1 MSPEEKI
8 YFLRDELHH
17 HNHLYYVKNEP
28 VISDYEFDLK
38 LNQLISLE
46 NEYPQFYD
54 PNSPTVRIG
63 SSLSNDF
70 ESITHK
76 FQMYSLEN
84 SYSIEDLKNWE
95 ARIKKKLGINDI
107 SYCCELKLDGVSI
120 SLSYDSGIFAQGLT
134 RGDGVVG
141 DNVTNNLKTIN
152 TIPLKI
158 KNELNFDI
166 RGEIVIEK
174 NDFIKLNQDRLNNGE
189 QPYMNPRNTASGSI
203 KLVKSEE
210 VKKRPLKCYLF
221 QIVGNDLPFRTQ
233 VESLNYA
240 IDCGFNVSNTFK
252 FCKNLSEVIQYL
264 NYWEKNK
271 DSNDFEI
278 DGVVIKVNKLEFQ
291 KELGF
296 TSKFPRWAIAYK
308 FKTEQVTTKLIDV
321 TYQVGRTGAV
331 TPVANL
337 EPVLLNGTIVK
348 RASLHNSDQIK
359 KIDLHEN
366 DTLIIE
372 KGGEIIPKI
381 LGVVIEKR
389 ILNSKPVLFRETCP
403 CNLKSRLV
411 KMSGEAQYYC
421 VNHKYCHPQILG
433 RIKHFIS
440 RKAMNIDGFGTETIE
455 RLLENNLINDFS
467 DIYNLHYKDLVDL
480 ERMAEKS
487 AKNLIDAIEKSKD
500 QPFSKVLFALGIRYV
515 GETVS
520 KKITSKIF
528 SIDDLMKLAT
538 EDLLKIDEIGEKI
551 ALSLRDYFDDLD
563 NRNLIEKLKNN
574 GLKFHTDINHIKSH
588 TLSDLKFVITGTF
601 QEVSREKLKLIIED
615 NGGVIS
621 SSLSKNTNFLIKGE
635 NAGPSKLS
643 KADKLNVDILSIDE
657 FKNKYNLN
665 IKN

>member
-1 MSPEEKI
+1 MSPKEKI

-17 HNHLYYVKNEP
+17 HNHLYYVINEP
-28 VISDYEFDLK
+28 VISDNEFDIKLK
-38 LNQLISLE
+38 ELISLE

-54 PNSPTVRIG
+54 PNSPSVRIG

-84 SYSIEDLKNWE
+84 SYSIDDLKDWE
-95 ARIKKKLGINDI
+95 ARIKKRLGINNI
-107 SYCCELKLDGVSI
+107 TYCCELKLDGVSI
-120 SLSYDSGIFAQGLT
+120 SLSYDSGIFTQGLT

-158 KNELNFDI
+158 KNKLNFDI

-174 NDFIKLNQDRLNNGE
+174 NDFIKLNEERFTNGE

-203 KLVKSEE
+203 KLVKSKE

-221 QIVGNDLPFRTQ
+221 QIVGDDLPFRTQ

-252 FCKNLSEVIQYL
+252 FCKNLIEVIEYL

-278 DGVVIKVNKLEFQ
+278 DGVVIKVNNLEFQ

-308 FKTEQVTTKLIDV
+308 FKTEQVTTKLISV

-337 EPVLLNGTIVK
+337 KPVLLNGTTVK
-348 RASLHNSDQIK
+348 RASLHNSDQIEK
-359 KIDLHEN
+359 LNLKYDDHVVV
-366 DTLIIE
+366 E

-381 LGVVIEKR
+381 VDVVTSKR
-389 ILNSKPVLFRETCP
+389 DGKSKEFVFIKNCP
-403 CNLKSRLV
+403 SCHNELV
-411 KMSGEAQYYC
+411 KIEGEAQHYC
-421 VNHKYCHPQILG
+421 PNKKNCHPQILG

-467 DIYNLHYKDLVDL
+467 DIYNLNFNDLVDL

-487 AKNLIDAIEKSKD
+487 AKNLIDAIERSKE

-528 SIDDLMKLAT
+528 SIDDLMKLST
-538 EDLLKIDEIGEKI
+538 EDLLKIDEIGGKI

-563 NRNLIEKLKNN
+563 NRNLIEKLKNI
-574 GLKFHTDINHIKSH
+574 GLKFHTDINQIKSY
-588 TLSDLKFVITGTF
+588 TLSNLKFVITGTF
-601 QEVSREKLKLIIED
+601 QEVSRENLKLIIED
-615 NGGVIS
+615 NGGLIS
-621 SSLSKNTNFLIKGE
+621 SSISKNTNYLIKGE

>member
-1 MSPEEKI
+1 MSPKEKI

-28 VISDYEFDLK
+28 VISDYEFDMK
-38 LNQLISLE
+38 LNELFSLE
-46 NEYPQFYD
+46 NKYPQFYD

-84 SYSIEDLKNWE
+84 SYSIDDLKDWE
-95 ARIKKKLGINDI
+95 VRIKKKLGVENI

-120 SLSYDSGIFAQGLT
+120 SLSYDSGIFIQGLT
-134 RGDGVVG
+134 RGDGIVG
-141 DNVTNNLKTIN
+141 DNVTNNLKTVN

-174 NDFIKLNQDRLNNGE
+174 NDFIKLNEERLNNGE
-189 QPYMNPRNTASGSI
+189 QAYMNPRNTASGSI

-221 QIVGNDLPFRTQ
+221 QIVGDDLPFRTQ

-240 IDCGFNVSNTFK
+240 TDCGFNVSNTFK
-252 FCKNLSEVIQYL
+252 FCKNLSEVIDYL

-271 DSNDFEI
+271 DNNDFEI

-308 FKTEQVTTKLIDV
+308 FKTEQATTKLIDV
-321 TYQVGRTGAV
+321 SYQVGRTGAV

-337 EPVLLNGTIVK
+337 KPVLLNGTIVK
-348 RASLHNSDQIK
+348 RASLHNSDNIEK
-359 KIDLHEN
+359 LNLKYDDHVIV
-366 DTLIIE
+366 E

-381 LGVVIEKR
+381 VDVVISKR
-389 ILNSKPVLFRETCP
+389 SSNTKEFTFIENCP
-403 CNLKSRLV
+403 SCNNELV
-411 KMSGEAQYYC
+411 KIEGEAQHYC
-421 VNHKYCHPQILG
+421 LNKKNCHPQIIG

-455 RLLENNLINDFS
+455 RLLKNNLINDFS
-467 DIYNLHYKDLVDL
+467 DIYNLHYKDLIDL

-528 SIDDLMKLAT
+528 SIDELMILTT

-551 ALSLRDYFDDLD
+551 ALSLRDILM
-563 NRNLIEKLKNN
+563 I
-574 GLKFHTDINHIKSH
+574 
-588 TLSDLKFVITGTF
+588 
-601 QEVSREKLKLIIED
+601 LIIE
-615 NGGVIS
+615 I
-621 SSLSKNTNFLIKGE
+621 
-635 NAGPSKLS
+635 
-643 KADKLNVDILSIDE
+643 
-657 FKNKYNLN
+657 
-665 IKN
+665 

>member
-1 MSPEEKI
+1 MSPKEKI

-17 HNHLYYVKNEP
+17 HNHLYYVINEP
-28 VISDYEFDLK
+28 VISDNEFDIKLK
-38 LNQLISLE
+38 ELISLE

-54 PNSPTVRIG
+54 PNSPSVRIG

-84 SYSIEDLKNWE
+84 SYSIDDLKDWE
-95 ARIKKKLGINDI
+95 ARIKKRLGINNI
-107 SYCCELKLDGVSI
+107 TYCCELKLDGVSI
-120 SLSYDSGIFAQGLT
+120 SLSYDSGIFTQGLT

-158 KNELNFDI
+158 KNKLNFDI

-174 NDFIKLNQDRLNNGE
+174 NDFIKLNEERFTNGE

-203 KLVKSEE
+203 KLVKSKE

-221 QIVGNDLPFRTQ
+221 QIVGDDLPFRTQ

-252 FCKNLSEVIQYL
+252 FCKNLSEVIEYL

-278 DGVVIKVNKLEFQ
+278 DGVVIKVNNLEFQ

-308 FKTEQVTTKLIDV
+308 FKTEQVTTKLISV

-337 EPVLLNGTIVK
+337 KPVLLNGTTVK
-348 RASLHNSDQIK
+348 RASLHNSDQIEK
-359 KIDLHEN
+359 LNLKYDDHVVV
-366 DTLIIE
+366 E

-381 LGVVIEKR
+381 VDVVTSKR
-389 ILNSKPVLFRETCP
+389 DGKSKEFVFIKNCP
-403 CNLKSRLV
+403 SCHNELV
-411 KMSGEAQYYC
+411 KIEGEAQHYC
-421 VNHKYCHPQILG
+421 PNKKNCHPQILG

-467 DIYNLHYKDLVDL
+467 DIYNLNFNDLVDL

-487 AKNLIDAIEKSKD
+487 AKNLIDAIERSKE
-500 QPFSKVLFALGIRYV
+500 QTFSKVLFALGIRYV

-528 SIDDLMKLAT
+528 SIDDLMKLST
-538 EDLLKIDEIGEKI
+538 EDLLKIDEIGGKI

-563 NRNLIEKLKNN
+563 NRNLIEKLKNI
-574 GLKFHTDINHIKSH
+574 GLKFHTDTNQIKSY
-588 TLSDLKFVITGTF
+588 TLSNLKFVITGTF
-601 QEVSREKLKLIIED
+601 QEVSRENLKLIIED
-615 NGGVIS
+615 NGGLIS
-621 SSLSKNTNFLIKGE
+621 SSISKNTNYLIKGE

>member
-1 MSPEEKI
+1 MNPKDKI

-17 HNHLYYVKNEP
+17 HNYLYYVKNEP

-38 LNQLISLE
+38 LNELISLE
-46 NEYPQFYD
+46 NKYPQFYD

-84 SYSIEDLKNWE
+84 SYSIQDLKDWE
-95 ARIKKKLGINDI
+95 ARIKKKLGVDNI

-120 SLSYDSGIFAQGLT
+120 SLSYDSGIFIQGLT
-134 RGDGVVG
+134 RGDGIVG
-141 DNVTNNLKTIN
+141 DNVTNNLKTVN

-174 NDFIKLNQDRLNNGE
+174 NDFIKLNEERLNNGE
-189 QPYMNPRNTASGSI
+189 QAYMNPRNTASGSI

-210 VKKRPLKCYLF
+210 VKKRHLKCYFF
-221 QIVGNDLPFRTQ
+221 QIVGDDLPFRTQ

-252 FCKNLSEVIQYL
+252 FCKNLSEVIEYL
-264 NYWEKNK
+264 DYWEKNK
-271 DSNDFEI
+271 NYNDFEI
-278 DGVVIKVNKLEFQ
+278 DGVVIKVNNLEFQ

-308 FKTEQVTTKLIDV
+308 FKTEQATTKLIDV
-321 TYQVGRTGAV
+321 SYQVGRTGAV

-337 EPVLLNGTIVK
+337 KPVLLNGTTVK
-348 RASLHNSDQIK
+348 RASLHNSDNIEK
-359 KIDLHEN
+359 LNLKYDDHVIV
-366 DTLIIE
+366 E

-381 LGVVIEKR
+381 VDVVKSKR
-389 ILNSKPVLFRETCP
+389 SSNTKEFTFIKNCP
-403 CNLKSRLV
+403 SCHNELV
-411 KMSGEAQYYC
+411 KIEGEAQHYC
-421 VNHKYCHPQILG
+421 LNKKNCHPQIIG

-455 RLLENNLINDFS
+455 RLLKNNLINDFS

-487 AKNLIDAIEKSKD
+487 AKNLIYAIEKSKD

-528 SIDDLMKLAT
+528 SIDELMMLTK
-538 EDLLKIDEIGEKI
+538 EDLLKIDEIGKKI
-551 ALSLRDYFDDLD
+551 ALSLRDYFDDID
-563 NRNLIEKLKNN
+563 NRNLIEKLKIS
-574 GLKFHTDINHIKSH
+574 GLKFHTDLNQIKSQ
-588 TLSDLKFVITGTF
+588 TLSNLKFVITGTF
-601 QEVSREKLKLIIED
+601 QELSREKLKLIIED
-615 NGGVIS
+615 NGGLIS

-635 NAGPSKLS
+635 NAGPSKLT
-643 KADKLNVDILSIDE
+643 KADKLNVVILSIDE
-657 FKNKYNLN
+657 LKNKYNLN

>member
-1 MSPEEKI
+1 MNPKDKI

-17 HNHLYYVKNEP
+17 HNYLYYVKNEP

-38 LNQLISLE
+38 LNELISLE
-46 NEYPQFYD
+46 NKYPQFYD

-84 SYSIEDLKNWE
+84 SYSIQDLKDWE
-95 ARIKKKLGINDI
+95 ARIKKKLGVDNI

-120 SLSYDSGIFAQGLT
+120 SLSYDSGIFIQGLT
-134 RGDGVVG
+134 RGDGIVG
-141 DNVTNNLKTIN
+141 DNVTNNLKTVN

-174 NDFIKLNQDRLNNGE
+174 NDFIKLNEERLNNGE
-189 QPYMNPRNTASGSI
+189 QAYMNPRNTASGSI

-210 VKKRPLKCYLF
+210 VKKRHLKCYFF
-221 QIVGNDLPFRTQ
+221 QIVGDDLPFRTQ

-252 FCKNLSEVIQYL
+252 FCKNLSEVIEYL
-264 NYWEKNK
+264 DYWEKNK
-271 DSNDFEI
+271 NYNDFEI

-308 FKTEQVTTKLIDV
+308 FKTEQATTKLIDV
-321 TYQVGRTGAV
+321 SYQVGRTGAV

-337 EPVLLNGTIVK
+337 KPVLLNGTTVK
-348 RASLHNSDQIK
+348 RASLHNSDNIEK
-359 KIDLHEN
+359 LNLKYDDHVIV
-366 DTLIIE
+366 E

-381 LGVVIEKR
+381 VDVVKSKR
-389 ILNSKPVLFRETCP
+389 SSNTKEFTFIKNCP
-403 CNLKSRLV
+403 SCHNELV
-411 KMSGEAQYYC
+411 KIEGEAQHYC
-421 VNHKYCHPQILG
+421 LNKKNCHPQIIG

-455 RLLENNLINDFS
+455 RLLKNNLINDFS

-487 AKNLIDAIEKSKD
+487 AKNLIYAIEKSKD

-528 SIDDLMKLAT
+528 SIDELMMLTK

-551 ALSLRDYFDDLD
+551 ALSLRDYFDDID
-563 NRNLIEKLKNN
+563 NRNLIEKLKIS
-574 GLKFHTDINHIKSH
+574 GLKFHTDLNQIKLQ
-588 TLSDLKFVITGTF
+588 TLSNLKFVITGTF
-601 QEVSREKLKLIIED
+601 QELSREKLKLIIED
-615 NGGVIS
+615 NGGLIS

-635 NAGPSKLS
+635 NAGPSKLT
-643 KADKLNVDILSIDE
+643 KADKLNVVVLSIDE
-657 FKNKYNLN
+657 FINKYNLN

>member
-1 MSPEEKI
+1 MSPKEKI

-38 LNQLISLE
+38 LNELISLE

-84 SYSIEDLKNWE
+84 SYSIEDLKDWE

-252 FCKNLSEVIQYL
+252 FCKNLSDVIQYL

-271 DSNDFEI
+271 DSNNFEI
-278 DGVVIKVNKLEFQ
+278 DGVVIKVNKLEFH

-321 TYQVGRTGAV
+321 IYQVGRTGAV

-403 CNLKSRLV
+403 CNLKSTLV

-487 AKNLIDAIEKSKD
+487 AKNLIYAIEKSKD

-528 SIDDLMKLAT
+528 SIDELMMLT
-538 EDLLKIDEIGEKI
+538 IEDLLKIDEIGEKI
-551 ALSLRDYFDDLD
+551 ALSLRDYFDDID
-563 NRNLIEKLKNN
+563 NRNLIEKLKNS

-615 NGGVIS
+615 NGGAIS

>member
-1 MSPEEKI
+1 MSPKEKI

-28 VISDYEFDLK
+28 VISDYEFDMK
-38 LNQLISLE
+38 LNELFSLE
-46 NEYPQFYD
+46 NKYPQFYD

-84 SYSIEDLKNWE
+84 SYSIDDLKDWE
-95 ARIKKKLGINDI
+95 VRIKKKLGVENI

-120 SLSYDSGIFAQGLT
+120 SLSYDSGIFIQGLT
-134 RGDGVVG
+134 RGDGIVG
-141 DNVTNNLKTIN
+141 DNVTNNLKTVN

-174 NDFIKLNQDRLNNGE
+174 NDFIKLNEERLNNGE
-189 QPYMNPRNTASGSI
+189 QAYMNPRNTASGSI

-221 QIVGNDLPFRTQ
+221 QIVGDDLPFRTQ

-240 IDCGFNVSNTFK
+240 TDCGFNVSNTFK
-252 FCKNLSEVIQYL
+252 FCKNLSEVIDYL

-271 DSNDFEI
+271 DNNDFEI

-308 FKTEQVTTKLIDV
+308 FKTEQATTKLIDV
-321 TYQVGRTGAV
+321 SYQVGRTGAV

-337 EPVLLNGTIVK
+337 KPVLLNGTIVK
-348 RASLHNSDQIK
+348 RASLHNSDNIEK
-359 KIDLHEN
+359 LNLKYDDHVIV
-366 DTLIIE
+366 E

-381 LGVVIEKR
+381 VDVVISKR
-389 ILNSKPVLFRETCP
+389 SSNTKEFTFIKNCP
-403 CNLKSRLV
+403 SCNNELV
-411 KMSGEAQYYC
+411 KIEGEAQHYC
-421 VNHKYCHPQILG
+421 LNKKNCHPQIIG

-455 RLLENNLINDFS
+455 RLLKNNLINDFS
-467 DIYNLHYKDLVDL
+467 DIYNLHYKDLIDL

-528 SIDDLMKLAT
+528 SIDELMILTT

-551 ALSLRDYFDDLD
+551 ALSLRDYFDDTD
-563 NRNLIEKLKNN
+563 NRNLIEKLKNS
-574 GLKFHTDINHIKSH
+574 GLKFHTDINKIKSQ
-588 TLSDLKFVITGTF
+588 TLSNLKFVITGTF
-601 QEVSREKLKLIIED
+601 QELSREKLKLIIED
-615 NGGVIS
+615 NGGLIS
-621 SSLSKNTNFLIKGE
+621 SSLSKNTNFLLKGK
-635 NAGPSKLS
+635 NAGPSKIL

-657 FKNKYNLN
+657 FKNKFNLN
-665 IKN
+665 IKS

>member
-1 MSPEEKI
+1 MSPKEKI

-28 VISDYEFDLK
+28 VISDYEFDLR
-38 LNQLISLE
+38 LNELISLE

-84 SYSIEDLKNWE
+84 SYSIEDLKDWE

-403 CNLKSRLV
+403 CNLKSTLV

-467 DIYNLHYKDLVDL
+467 DIYNLHDKDLVDL

-528 SIDDLMKLAT
+528 SIDELMMLTK

-551 ALSLRDYFDDLD
+551 ALSLRDYFDDID
-563 NRNLIEKLKNN
+563 NRNLIEKLKIS
-574 GLKFHTDINHIKSH
+574 GLKFHTDLNQIKLQ
-588 TLSDLKFVITGTF
+588 TLSNLKFVITGTF
-601 QEVSREKLKLIIED
+601 QELSREKLKLIIED
-615 NGGVIS
+615 NGGLIS

-635 NAGPSKLS
+635 NAGPSKLT
-643 KADKLNVDILSIDE
+643 KADKLNVVILSIDE
-657 FKNKYNLN
+657 LKNKYNLN

>member
-1 MSPEEKI
+1 MSPKEKI

-38 LNQLISLE
+38 LNELISLE

-84 SYSIEDLKNWE
+84 SYSIEDLKDWE

-252 FCKNLSEVIQYL
+252 FCKNLSDVIQYL

-271 DSNDFEI
+271 DSNNFEI

-321 TYQVGRTGAV
+321 IYQVGRTGAV

-403 CNLKSRLV
+403 CNLKSTLV

-528 SIDDLMKLAT
+528 SIDELMMLT
-538 EDLLKIDEIGEKI
+538 IEDLLKIDEIGEKI
-551 ALSLRDYFDDLD
+551 ALSLRDYFDDID
-563 NRNLIEKLKNN
+563 NRNLIEKLKNS

-615 NGGVIS
+615 NGGAIS

>member
-1 MSPEEKI
+1 MSPKEKI

-28 VISDYEFDLK
+28 VISDYEFDMK
-38 LNQLISLE
+38 LNELLSLE
-46 NEYPQFYD
+46 NKYPQFYD

-84 SYSIEDLKNWE
+84 SYSIDDLKDWE
-95 ARIKKKLGINDI
+95 VRIKKKLGVENI

-120 SLSYDSGIFAQGLT
+120 SLSYDSGIFIQGLT
-134 RGDGVVG
+134 RGDGIVG
-141 DNVTNNLKTIN
+141 DNVTNNLKTVN

-528 SIDDLMKLAT
+528 SIDELMMLT
-538 EDLLKIDEIGEKI
+538 IEDLLKIDEIGEKI
-551 ALSLRDYFDDLD
+551 ALSLRDYFDDID
-563 NRNLIEKLKNN
+563 NRNLIEKLKNS
-574 GLKFHTDINHIKSH
+574 GLKFHTDINKIKSQ
-588 TLSDLKFVITGTF
+588 TLSNLKFVITGTF
-601 QEVSREKLKLIIED
+601 QELSREKLKFIIED
-615 NGGVIS
+615 NGGLIS
-621 SSLSKNTNFLIKGE
+621 SSLSKNTNFLLKGK
-635 NAGPSKLS
+635 NAGPSKIL

-657 FKNKYNLN
+657 FKNKFNLN
-665 IKN
+665 IKS

>member
-1 MSPEEKI
+1 MNPKDKI

-17 HNHLYYVKNEP
+17 HNYLYYVKNEP

-38 LNQLISLE
+38 LNELISLE
-46 NEYPQFYD
+46 NKYPQFYD

-84 SYSIEDLKNWE
+84 SYSIQDLKDWE
-95 ARIKKKLGINDI
+95 ARIKKKLGVDNI

-120 SLSYDSGIFAQGLT
+120 SLSYDSGIFIQGLT
-134 RGDGVVG
+134 RGDGIVG
-141 DNVTNNLKTIN
+141 DNVTNNLKTVN

-174 NDFIKLNQDRLNNGE
+174 NDFIKLNEDRLNNGE
-189 QPYMNPRNTASGSI
+189 QAYMNPRNTASGSI

-210 VKKRPLKCYLF
+210 VKKRHLKCYFF
-221 QIVGNDLPFRTQ
+221 QIVGDDLPFRTQ

-252 FCKNLSEVIQYL
+252 FCKNLSEVIEYL
-264 NYWEKNK
+264 DYWEKNK
-271 DSNDFEI
+271 NYNDFEI

-308 FKTEQVTTKLIDV
+308 FKTEQATTKLIDV
-321 TYQVGRTGAV
+321 SYQVGRTGAV

-337 EPVLLNGTIVK
+337 KPVLLNGTTVK
-348 RASLHNSDQIK
+348 RASLHNSDNIEK
-359 KIDLHEN
+359 LNLKYDDHVIV
-366 DTLIIE
+366 E

-381 LGVVIEKR
+381 VDVVKSKR
-389 ILNSKPVLFRETCP
+389 SSNTKEFIFIKNCP
-403 CNLKSRLV
+403 SCHNELV
-411 KMSGEAQYYC
+411 KIEGEAQHYC
-421 VNHKYCHPQILG
+421 LNKKNCHPQIIG

-455 RLLENNLINDFS
+455 RLLKNNLINDFS

-487 AKNLIDAIEKSKD
+487 AKNLIYAIEKSKD

-528 SIDDLMKLAT
+528 SIDELMMLTK

-551 ALSLRDYFDDLD
+551 ALSLRDYFDDID
-563 NRNLIEKLKNN
+563 NRNLIEKLKIS
-574 GLKFHTDINHIKSH
+574 GLKFHTDLNQIKLQ
-588 TLSDLKFVITGTF
+588 TLSNLKFVITGTF
-601 QEVSREKLKLIIED
+601 QELSREKLKLIIED
-615 NGGVIS
+615 NGGLIS

-635 NAGPSKLS
+635 NAGPSKLT
-643 KADKLNVDILSIDE
+643 KADKLNVVILSIDE
-657 FKNKYNLN
+657 LKNKYNLN

>member
-1 MSPEEKI
+1 MSPKEKI

-17 HNHLYYVKNEP
+17 HNHLYYVINEP
-28 VISDYEFDLK
+28 VISDNEFDIKLK
-38 LNQLISLE
+38 ELISLE

-54 PNSPTVRIG
+54 PNSPSVRIG

-84 SYSIEDLKNWE
+84 SYSIDDLKDWE
-95 ARIKKKLGINDI
+95 ARIKKRLGINNI
-107 SYCCELKLDGVSI
+107 TYCCELKLDGVSI
-120 SLSYDSGIFAQGLT
+120 SLSYDSGIFTQGLT

-158 KNELNFDI
+158 KNKLNFDI

-174 NDFIKLNQDRLNNGE
+174 NDFIKLNEERFANGE

-203 KLVKSEE
+203 KLVKSKE

-221 QIVGNDLPFRTQ
+221 QIVGDDLPFRTQ

-252 FCKNLSEVIQYL
+252 FCKNLIEVIEYL

-278 DGVVIKVNKLEFQ
+278 DGVVIKVNNLEFQ

-308 FKTEQVTTKLIDV
+308 FKTEQVTTKLISV

-337 EPVLLNGTIVK
+337 KPVLLNGTTVK
-348 RASLHNSDQIK
+348 RASLHNSDQIEK
-359 KIDLHEN
+359 LNLKYDDHVVV
-366 DTLIIE
+366 E

-381 LGVVIEKR
+381 VDVVTSKR
-389 ILNSKPVLFRETCP
+389 DGKSKEFVFIKNCP
-403 CNLKSRLV
+403 SCHNELV
-411 KMSGEAQYYC
+411 KIEGEAQHYC
-421 VNHKYCHPQILG
+421 PNKKNCHPQILG

-467 DIYNLHYKDLVDL
+467 DIYNLNFNDLVDL

-487 AKNLIDAIEKSKD
+487 AKNLIDAIERSKE

-528 SIDDLMKLAT
+528 SIDDLMKLTT
-538 EDLLKIDEIGEKI
+538 EDLLKIDEIGGKI

-563 NRNLIEKLKNN
+563 NRNLIEKLKNI
-574 GLKFHTDINHIKSH
+574 GLKFHTDINQIKSYI
-588 TLSDLKFVITGTF
+588 LSNLKFVITGTF

-615 NGGVIS
+615 NGGLIS

>member
-1 MSPEEKI
+1 MSPKEKI

-17 HNHLYYVKNEP
+17 HNHLYYVINEP
-28 VISDYEFDLK
+28 VISDNEFDIKLK
-38 LNQLISLE
+38 ELISLE

-54 PNSPTVRIG
+54 PNSPSVRIG

-84 SYSIEDLKNWE
+84 SYSIDDLKDWE
-95 ARIKKKLGINDI
+95 ARIKKRLGINNI
-107 SYCCELKLDGVSI
+107 TYCCELKLDGVSI
-120 SLSYDSGIFAQGLT
+120 SLSYDSGIFTQGLT

-158 KNELNFDI
+158 KNKLNFDI

-174 NDFIKLNQDRLNNGE
+174 NDFIKLNEERFTNGE

-203 KLVKSEE
+203 KLVKSKE

-221 QIVGNDLPFRTQ
+221 QIVGDDLPFRTQ

-252 FCKNLSEVIQYL
+252 FCKNLSEVIEYL

-278 DGVVIKVNKLEFQ
+278 DGVVIKVNNLEFQ

-308 FKTEQVTTKLIDV
+308 FKTEQVTTKLISV

-337 EPVLLNGTIVK
+337 KPVLLNGTTVK
-348 RASLHNSDQIK
+348 RASLHNSDQIEK
-359 KIDLHEN
+359 LNLKYDDHVVV
-366 DTLIIE
+366 E

-381 LGVVIEKR
+381 VDVVTSKR
-389 ILNSKPVLFRETCP
+389 DGKSKEFVFIKNCP
-403 CNLKSRLV
+403 SCHNELV
-411 KMSGEAQYYC
+411 KIEGEAQHYC
-421 VNHKYCHPQILG
+421 PNKKNCHPQILG

-467 DIYNLHYKDLVDL
+467 DIYNLNFNDLVDL

-487 AKNLIDAIEKSKD
+487 AKNLIDAIERSKE
-500 QPFSKVLFALGIRYV
+500 QTFSKVLFALGIRYV

-528 SIDDLMKLAT
+528 SIDDLMKLST
-538 EDLLKIDEIGEKI
+538 EDLLKIDEIGGKI

-563 NRNLIEKLKNN
+563 NRNLIEKLKNI
-574 GLKFHTDINHIKSH
+574 GLKFHTDINQIKSY
-588 TLSDLKFVITGTF
+588 TLSNLKFVITGTF
-601 QEVSREKLKLIIED
+601 QEVSRENLKLIIED
-615 NGGVIS
+615 NGGLIS
-621 SSLSKNTNFLIKGE
+621 SSISKNTNYLIKGE

>member
-1 MSPEEKI
+1 MSPKEKI

-17 HNHLYYVKNEP
+17 HNHLYYVQNEP
-28 VISDYEFDLK
+28 IISDYEFDLK
-38 LNQLISLE
+38 LNELIILE
-46 NEYPQFYD
+46 NKYPQFYD

-70 ESITHK
+70 ESIIHK

-84 SYSIEDLKNWE
+84 SYSIEDLKDWE
-95 ARIKKKLGINDI
+95 ARIKKKLGVDNI

-120 SLSYDSGIFAQGLT
+120 SLTYDSGIFIQGLT
-134 RGDGVVG
+134 RGDGIVG
-141 DNVTNNLKTIN
+141 DNVTNNLKTVN

-174 NDFIKLNQDRLNNGE
+174 NDFIKLNEERLNNGE
-189 QPYMNPRNTASGSI
+189 QAYMNPRNTASGSI

-221 QIVGNDLPFRTQ
+221 QIVGDDLPFRTQ

-252 FCKNLSEVIQYL
+252 FCKNLSEVIEYL

-271 DSNDFEI
+271 NYNDFEI

-308 FKTEQVTTKLIDV
+308 FKTEQATTKLIDV
-321 TYQVGRTGAV
+321 SYQVGRTGAV

-337 EPVLLNGTIVK
+337 KPVLLNGTTVK
-348 RASLHNSDQIK
+348 RASLHNSDNIEK
-359 KIDLHEN
+359 LNLKYDDHVIV
-366 DTLIIE
+366 E

-381 LGVVIEKR
+381 VDVVKSKRSSITKEFTFIKNCPSCNNELAKIE
-389 ILNSKPVLFRETCP
+389 
-403 CNLKSRLV
+403 
-411 KMSGEAQYYC
+411 GEAQHYC
-421 VNHKYCHPQILG
+421 LNKKNCHPQIIG

-455 RLLENNLINDFS
+455 RLLKNNLINDFS
-467 DIYNLHYKDLVDL
+467 DIYNLHDKDLVDL

-528 SIDDLMKLAT
+528 SIDELMMLTT
-538 EDLLKIDEIGEKI
+538 EDLQKIDEIGKKI
-551 ALSLRDYFDDLD
+551 ALSLRDYFDDID
-563 NRNLIEKLKNN
+563 NRNLIEKLKNS
-574 GLKFHTDINHIKSH
+574 GLKFHTDINQIKSQ
-588 TLSDLKFVITGTF
+588 TLSNLKFVITGTF
-601 QEVSREKLKLIIED
+601 KELSREKIKLIIED
-615 NGGVIS
+615 NGGLIS

-635 NAGPSKLS
+635 NAGPSKLT
-643 KADKLNVDILSIDE
+643 KADKLNVVILSIDE

>member
-1 MSPEEKI
+1 MNPKDKI

-17 HNHLYYVKNEP
+17 HNYLYYVKNEP

-38 LNQLISLE
+38 LNELISLE
-46 NEYPQFYD
+46 NKYPQFYD

-84 SYSIEDLKNWE
+84 SYSIQDLKDWE
-95 ARIKKKLGINDI
+95 ARIKKKLGVDNI

-120 SLSYDSGIFAQGLT
+120 SLSYDSGIFIQGLT
-134 RGDGVVG
+134 RGDGIVG
-141 DNVTNNLKTIN
+141 DNVTNNLKTVN

-174 NDFIKLNQDRLNNGE
+174 NDFIKLNEDRLNNGE
-189 QPYMNPRNTASGSI
+189 QAYMNPRNTASGSI

-210 VKKRPLKCYLF
+210 VKKRHLKCYFF
-221 QIVGNDLPFRTQ
+221 QIVGDDLPFRTQ

-252 FCKNLSEVIQYL
+252 FCKNLSEVIEYL
-264 NYWEKNK
+264 DYWEKNK
-271 DSNDFEI
+271 NYNDFEI
-278 DGVVIKVNKLEFQ
+278 DGLVIKVNKLEFQ

-308 FKTEQVTTKLIDV
+308 FKTEQATTKLIDV
-321 TYQVGRTGAV
+321 SYQVGRTGAV

-337 EPVLLNGTIVK
+337 KPVLLNGTTVK
-348 RASLHNSDQIK
+348 RASLHNSDNIEK
-359 KIDLHEN
+359 LNLKYDDHVIV
-366 DTLIIE
+366 E

-381 LGVVIEKR
+381 VDVVKSKR
-389 ILNSKPVLFRETCP
+389 SSNTKEFIFIKNCP
-403 CNLKSRLV
+403 SCHNELV
-411 KMSGEAQYYC
+411 KIEGEAQHYC
-421 VNHKYCHPQILG
+421 LNKKNCHPQIIG

-455 RLLENNLINDFS
+455 RLLKNNLINDFS

-487 AKNLIDAIEKSKD
+487 AKNLIYAIEKSKD

-528 SIDDLMKLAT
+528 SIDELMMLTK

-551 ALSLRDYFDDLD
+551 ALSLRDYFDDID
-563 NRNLIEKLKNN
+563 NRNLIEKLKIS
-574 GLKFHTDINHIKSH
+574 GLKFHTDLNQIKLQ
-588 TLSDLKFVITGTF
+588 TLSNLKFVITGTF
-601 QEVSREKLKLIIED
+601 QELSREKLKLIIED
-615 NGGVIS
+615 NGGLIS

-635 NAGPSKLS
+635 NAGPSKLT
-643 KADKLNVDILSIDE
+643 KADKLNVVVLSIDE
-657 FKNKYNLN
+657 FINKYNLN

>member
-1 MSPEEKI
+1 MSPKEKI

-17 HNHLYYVKNEP
+17 HNHLYYVINEP
-28 VISDYEFDLK
+28 VISDNEFDIKLK
-38 LNQLISLE
+38 ELISLE

-54 PNSPTVRIG
+54 PNSPSVRIG

-84 SYSIEDLKNWE
+84 SYSIDDLEDWE
-95 ARIKKKLGINDI
+95 ARIKKRLGINNI
-107 SYCCELKLDGVSI
+107 TYCCELKLDGVSI
-120 SLSYDSGIFAQGLT
+120 SLSYDSGIFTQGLT

-158 KNELNFDI
+158 KNKLNFDI

-174 NDFIKLNQDRLNNGE
+174 NDFIKLNEERFSNGE

-203 KLVKSEE
+203 KLVKSKE

-221 QIVGNDLPFRTQ
+221 QIVGDDLPFRTQ

-252 FCKNLSEVIQYL
+252 FCKNLSEVIEYL

-271 DSNDFEI
+271 NSNDFEI
-278 DGVVIKVNKLEFQ
+278 DGVVIKVNNLEFQ

-308 FKTEQVTTKLIDV
+308 FKTEQVTTKLISV

-337 EPVLLNGTIVK
+337 KPVLLNGTTVK
-348 RASLHNSDQIK
+348 RASLHNSDQIEK
-359 KIDLHEN
+359 LNLKYDDHVVV
-366 DTLIIE
+366 E

-381 LGVVIEKR
+381 VDVVTSKR
-389 ILNSKPVLFRETCP
+389 DGKSKEFVFIKNCP
-403 CNLKSRLV
+403 SCHNELV
-411 KMSGEAQYYC
+411 KIEGEAQHYC
-421 VNHKYCHPQILG
+421 PNKKNCHPQILG

-467 DIYNLHYKDLVDL
+467 DIYNLNFNDLVDL

-487 AKNLIDAIEKSKD
+487 AKNLIDAIERSKE

-520 KKITSKIF
+520 KK
-528 SIDDLMKLAT
+528 
-538 EDLLKIDEIGEKI
+538 
-551 ALSLRDYFDDLD
+551 
-563 NRNLIEKLKNN
+563 
-574 GLKFHTDINHIKSH
+574 
-588 TLSDLKFVITGTF
+588 
-601 QEVSREKLKLIIED
+601 
-615 NGGVIS
+615 
-621 SSLSKNTNFLIKGE
+621 
-635 NAGPSKLS
+635 
-643 KADKLNVDILSIDE
+643 
-657 FKNKYNLN
+657 
-665 IKN
+665 

>member
-1 MSPEEKI
+1 MSPKEKI

-17 HNHLYYVKNEP
+17 HNHLYYVINEP
-28 VISDYEFDLK
+28 VISDNEFDIKLK
-38 LNQLISLE
+38 ELISLE

-54 PNSPTVRIG
+54 PNSPSVRIG

-84 SYSIEDLKNWE
+84 SYSIDDLEDWE
-95 ARIKKKLGINDI
+95 ARIKKRLGINNI
-107 SYCCELKLDGVSI
+107 TYCCELKLDGVSI
-120 SLSYDSGIFAQGLT
+120 SLSYDSGIFTQGLT

-158 KNELNFDI
+158 KNKLNFDI

-174 NDFIKLNQDRLNNGE
+174 NDFIKLNEERFTNGE

-203 KLVKSEE
+203 KLVKSKE

-221 QIVGNDLPFRTQ
+221 QIVGDDLPFRTQ

-252 FCKNLSEVIQYL
+252 FCKNLSEVIEYL

-271 DSNDFEI
+271 NSNDFEI
-278 DGVVIKVNKLEFQ
+278 DGVVIKVNNLEFQ

-308 FKTEQVTTKLIDV
+308 FKTEQVTTKLISV

-337 EPVLLNGTIVK
+337 KPVLLNGTTVK
-348 RASLHNSDQIK
+348 RASLHNSDQIEK
-359 KIDLHEN
+359 LNLKYDDHVVV
-366 DTLIIE
+366 E

-381 LGVVIEKR
+381 VDVVTSKR
-389 ILNSKPVLFRETCP
+389 DGKSKEFVFIKNCP
-403 CNLKSRLV
+403 SCHNELV
-411 KMSGEAQYYC
+411 KIEGEAQHYC
-421 VNHKYCHPQILG
+421 PNKKNCHPQILG

-467 DIYNLHYKDLVDL
+467 DIYNLNFNDLVDL

-487 AKNLIDAIEKSKD
+487 AKNLIDAIGRSKE

-528 SIDDLMKLAT
+528 SIDDLMKLST
-538 EDLLKIDEIGEKI
+538 EDLLKIDEIGGKI

-563 NRNLIEKLKNN
+563 NRNLIEKLKNI
-574 GLKFHTDINHIKSH
+574 GLKFHTDINQIKSY
-588 TLSDLKFVITGTF
+588 TLYNLKFVITGTF
-601 QEVSREKLKLIIED
+601 QEVSRENLKLIIED
-615 NGGVIS
+615 NGGLIS
-621 SSLSKNTNFLIKGE
+621 SSISKNTNYLIKGE

>member
-1 MSPEEKI
+1 MNPKDKI

-17 HNHLYYVKNEP
+17 HNYLYYVKNEP

-38 LNQLISLE
+38 LNELISLE
-46 NEYPQFYD
+46 NKYPQFYD

-84 SYSIEDLKNWE
+84 SYSIQDLKDWE
-95 ARIKKKLGINDI
+95 ARIKKKLGLDNI
-107 SYCCELKLDGVSI
+107 SYFWELKLDGVSI
-120 SLSYDSGIFAQGLT
+120 SLSYDSGIFIQGLT
-134 RGDGVVG
+134 RGDGIVG
-141 DNVTNNLKTIN
+141 DNVTNNLKTVN

-174 NDFIKLNQDRLNNGE
+174 NDFIKLNEERLNNGE
-189 QPYMNPRNTASGSI
+189 QAYMNPRNTASGSI

-210 VKKRPLKCYLF
+210 VKKRHLKCYFF
-221 QIVGNDLPFRTQ
+221 QIVGDDLPFRTQ

-252 FCKNLSEVIQYL
+252 FCKNLSEVIEYL
-264 NYWEKNK
+264 DYWEKNK
-271 DSNDFEI
+271 NYNDFEI

-308 FKTEQVTTKLIDV
+308 FKTEQATTKLIDV
-321 TYQVGRTGAV
+321 SYQVGRTGAV

-337 EPVLLNGTIVK
+337 KPVLLNGTTVK
-348 RASLHNSDQIK
+348 RASLHNSDNIEK
-359 KIDLHEN
+359 LNLKYDDHVIV
-366 DTLIIE
+366 E

-381 LGVVIEKR
+381 VDVVKSKR
-389 ILNSKPVLFRETCP
+389 SSNTKEFTFIKNCP
-403 CNLKSRLV
+403 SCHNELV
-411 KMSGEAQYYC
+411 KIEGEAQHYC
-421 VNHKYCHPQILG
+421 LNKKNCHPQIIG

-455 RLLENNLINDFS
+455 RLLKNNLINDFS

-487 AKNLIDAIEKSKD
+487 AKNLIYAIEKSKD

-528 SIDDLMKLAT
+528 SIDELMMLTK

-551 ALSLRDYFDDLD
+551 ALSLRDYFDDID
-563 NRNLIEKLKNN
+563 NRNLIEKLKIS
-574 GLKFHTDINHIKSH
+574 GLKFHTDLNQIKSQ
-588 TLSDLKFVITGTF
+588 TLSNLKFVITGTF
-601 QEVSREKLKLIIED
+601 QELSREKLKLIIED
-615 NGGVIS
+615 NGGLIS

-635 NAGPSKLS
+635 NAGPSKLT
-643 KADKLNVDILSIDE
+643 KADKLNVVILSIDE
-657 FKNKYNLN
+657 LKNKYNLN

>member
-1 MSPEEKI
+1 MSPKEKI

-28 VISDYEFDLK
+28 VISDYEFDMK
-38 LNQLISLE
+38 LNELFSLE
-46 NEYPQFYD
+46 NKYPQFYD

-84 SYSIEDLKNWE
+84 SYSIDDLKDWE
-95 ARIKKKLGINDI
+95 VRIKKKLGVENI

-120 SLSYDSGIFAQGLT
+120 SLSYDSGIFIQGLT
-134 RGDGVVG
+134 RGDGIVG
-141 DNVTNNLKTIN
+141 DNVTNNLKTVN

-528 SIDDLMKLAT
+528 SIDELMILTT

-551 ALSLRDYFDDLD
+551 ALSLKDYFDDTD
-563 NRNLIEKLKNN
+563 NRNLIEKLKNS
-574 GLKFHTDINHIKSH
+574 GLKFHTDINKIKSQ
-588 TLSDLKFVITGTF
+588 TLSNLKFVITGTF
-601 QEVSREKLKLIIED
+601 EELSREKLKLIIED
-615 NGGVIS
+615 NGGLIS
-621 SSLSKNTNFLIKGE
+621 SSLSKNTNFLLKGK
-635 NAGPSKLS
+635 NAGPSKIL
-643 KADKLNVDILSIDE
+643 KADKFNVDILSIDE
-657 FKNKYNLN
+657 FKNKFNLN
-665 IKN
+665 IKS

>member
-1 MSPEEKI
+1 MNPKDKI

-17 HNHLYYVKNEP
+17 HNYLYYVKNEP

-38 LNQLISLE
+38 LNELISLE
-46 NEYPQFYD
+46 NKYPQFYD

-84 SYSIEDLKNWE
+84 SYSIQDLKDWE
-95 ARIKKKLGINDI
+95 ARIKKKLGVDNI

-120 SLSYDSGIFAQGLT
+120 SLSYDSGIFIQGLT
-134 RGDGVVG
+134 RGDGIVG
-141 DNVTNNLKTIN
+141 DNVTNNLKTVN

-174 NDFIKLNQDRLNNGE
+174 NDFIKLNEERLNNGE
-189 QPYMNPRNTASGSI
+189 QAYMNPRNTASDSI

-210 VKKRPLKCYLF
+210 VKKRHLKCYFF
-221 QIVGNDLPFRTQ
+221 QIVGDDLPFRTQ

-252 FCKNLSEVIQYL
+252 FCKNLSEVIEYL
-264 NYWEKNK
+264 DYWEKNK
-271 DSNDFEI
+271 NYNDFEI

-308 FKTEQVTTKLIDV
+308 FKTEQATTKLIDV
-321 TYQVGRTGAV
+321 SYQVGRTGAV

-337 EPVLLNGTIVK
+337 KPVLLNGTTVK
-348 RASLHNSDQIK
+348 RASLHNSDNIEK
-359 KIDLHEN
+359 LNLKYDDHVIV
-366 DTLIIE
+366 E

-381 LGVVIEKR
+381 VDVVKSKR
-389 ILNSKPVLFRETCP
+389 SSNTKEFTFIKNCP
-403 CNLKSRLV
+403 SCHNELV
-411 KMSGEAQYYC
+411 KIEGEAQHYC
-421 VNHKYCHPQILG
+421 LNKKNCHPQIIG

-455 RLLENNLINDFS
+455 RLLKNNLINDFS

-528 SIDDLMKLAT
+528 SIDELMMLTK

-551 ALSLRDYFDDLD
+551 ALSLRDYFDDID
-563 NRNLIEKLKNN
+563 NRNLIEKLKIS
-574 GLKFHTDINHIKSH
+574 GLKFHTDLNQIKSQ
-588 TLSDLKFVITGTF
+588 TLSNLKFVITGTF
-601 QEVSREKLKLIIED
+601 QELSREKLKLIIED
-615 NGGVIS
+615 NGGLIS

-635 NAGPSKLS
+635 NAGPSKLT
-643 KADKLNVDILSIDE
+643 KADKLNVVILSIDE
-657 FKNKYNLN
+657 LKNKYNLN

>member
-487 AKNLIDAIEKSKD
+487 AKNLIDAIEKSKE

>member
-1 MSPEEKI
+1 MSPKEKI

-17 HNHLYYVKNEP
+17 HNHLYYVINEP
-28 VISDYEFDLK
+28 VISDNEFDIKLK
-38 LNQLISLE
+38 ELISLE

-54 PNSPTVRIG
+54 PNSPSVRIG

-84 SYSIEDLKNWE
+84 SYSIDDLKDWE
-95 ARIKKKLGINDI
+95 ARIKKRLGINNI
-107 SYCCELKLDGVSI
+107 TYCCELKLDGVSI
-120 SLSYDSGIFAQGLT
+120 SLSYDSGIFTQGLT

-158 KNELNFDI
+158 KNKLNFDI

-174 NDFIKLNQDRLNNGE
+174 NDFIKLNEERFTNGE

-203 KLVKSEE
+203 KLVKSKE

-221 QIVGNDLPFRTQ
+221 QIVGDDLPFRTQ

-252 FCKNLSEVIQYL
+252 FCKNLSEVIEYL

-278 DGVVIKVNKLEFQ
+278 DGVVIKVNNLEFQ

-308 FKTEQVTTKLIDV
+308 FKTEQVTTKLISV

-337 EPVLLNGTIVK
+337 KPVLLNGTTVK
-348 RASLHNSDQIK
+348 RASLHNSDQIEK
-359 KIDLHEN
+359 LNLKYDDHVVV
-366 DTLIIE
+366 E

-381 LGVVIEKR
+381 VDVVTSKR
-389 ILNSKPVLFRETCP
+389 DGKSKEFVFIKNCP
-403 CNLKSRLV
+403 SCHNELV
-411 KMSGEAQYYC
+411 KIEGEAQHYC
-421 VNHKYCHPQILG
+421 PNKKNCHPQILG

-467 DIYNLHYKDLVDL
+467 DIYNLNFNDLVDL

-487 AKNLIDAIEKSKD
+487 AKNLIDAIGRSKE
-500 QPFSKVLFALGIRYV
+500 QTFSKVLFALGIRYV

-528 SIDDLMKLAT
+528 SIDDLMKLST
-538 EDLLKIDEIGEKI
+538 EDLLKIDEIGGKI

-563 NRNLIEKLKNN
+563 NRNLIEKLKNI
-574 GLKFHTDINHIKSH
+574 GLKFHTDTNQIKSY
-588 TLSDLKFVITGTF
+588 TLSNLKFVITGTF
-601 QEVSREKLKLIIED
+601 QEVSRENLKLIIED
-615 NGGVIS
+615 NGGLIS
-621 SSLSKNTNFLIKGE
+621 SSISKNTNYLIKGE

>member
-1 MSPEEKI
+1 MSPKEKI

-17 HNHLYYVKNEP
+17 HNHLYYVINEP
-28 VISDYEFDLK
+28 VISDNEFDIKLK
-38 LNQLISLE
+38 ELISLE

-54 PNSPTVRIG
+54 PNSPSVRIG

-84 SYSIEDLKNWE
+84 SYSIDDLKDWE
-95 ARIKKKLGINDI
+95 ARIKKRLGINNI
-107 SYCCELKLDGVSI
+107 TYCCELKLDGVSI
-120 SLSYDSGIFAQGLT
+120 SLSYDSGIFTQGLT

-158 KNELNFDI
+158 KNKLNFDI

-174 NDFIKLNQDRLNNGE
+174 NDFIKLNEERFTNGE

-203 KLVKSEE
+203 KLVKSKE

-221 QIVGNDLPFRTQ
+221 QIVGDDLPFRTQ

-252 FCKNLSEVIQYL
+252 FCKNLIEVIEYL

-278 DGVVIKVNKLEFQ
+278 DGVVIKVNNLEFQ

-308 FKTEQVTTKLIDV
+308 FKTEQVTTKLISV

-337 EPVLLNGTIVK
+337 KPVLLNGTTVK
-348 RASLHNSDQIK
+348 RASLHNSDQIEK
-359 KIDLHEN
+359 LNLKYDDHVVV
-366 DTLIIE
+366 E

-381 LGVVIEKR
+381 VDVVTSKR
-389 ILNSKPVLFRETCP
+389 DGKSKEFVFIKNCP
-403 CNLKSRLV
+403 SCHNELV
-411 KMSGEAQYYC
+411 KIEGEAQHYC
-421 VNHKYCHPQILG
+421 PNKKNCHPQILG

-467 DIYNLHYKDLVDL
+467 DIYNLNFNDLVDL

-487 AKNLIDAIEKSKD
+487 AKNLIDAIERSKE

-528 SIDDLMKLAT
+528 SIDELMMLT
-538 EDLLKIDEIGEKI
+538 IEDLLKIDEIGEKI
-551 ALSLRDYFDDLD
+551 ALSLRDYFDDID
-563 NRNLIEKLKNN
+563 NRNLIEKLKNS

-588 TLSDLKFVITGTF
+588 KLSDLKFVITGTF

-615 NGGVIS
+615 NGGAIS